1 MEVQPGIAP
10 PKILT
15 TILQNNMSSANK
27 ETKRPTIE
35 HIRKGTTL
43 KDVKPLIA
51 NSSIL
56 RKGYFLG
63 ILRLQITKRV
73 QKRST
78 IITI

>member
-27 ETKRPTIE
+27 ETKSPTIE

-43 KDVKPLIA
+43 KDVIPSTA
-51 NSSIL
+51 NSNIFQ
-56 RKGYFLG
+56 KGYLVFPAA
-63 ILRLQITKRV
+63 
-73 QKRST
+73 RSGRSK
-78 IITI
+78 